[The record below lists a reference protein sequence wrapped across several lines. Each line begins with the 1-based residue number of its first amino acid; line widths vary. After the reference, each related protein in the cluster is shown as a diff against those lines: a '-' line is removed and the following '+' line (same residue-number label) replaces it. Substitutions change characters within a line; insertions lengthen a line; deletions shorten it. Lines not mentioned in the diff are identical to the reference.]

1 MFPKILA
8 LLLALL
14 TLPVLASGQNTT
26 LPLEDPRDSKILD
39 IQNQIYELQKLSDAL
54 KEQGATLAITLE
66 ELQDTSSAH
75 SQDILKA
82 LDAITA
88 LNTANLE
95 TGENVGQE
103 ISALKKVQAEIT
115 RNHETILAE
124 LANQKKKLQGTVET
138 IDHKGKDIAQL
149 AQGNDVLAKSVAG
162 LQERLANQDQLIVN
176 LQKKISLF
184 EGSLTGQQQ
193 TLDEIK
199 DIISSQ
205 KAKTLGH
212 LSSLENINATLS
224 GLKEQSRTELENIH
238 QSLTQVVTYGL
249 LTIVSVTLFL
259 IIILIFIRRKPAR
272 HTTEE
277 QTQDTSQPSPVR
289 EEDDEILDWLKE
301 KNQE

>member
-124 LANQKKKLQGTVET
+124 LANQKKKLQGAVET
-138 IDHKGKDIAQL
+138 IDRKGKDIAQL

>member
-124 LANQKKKLQGTVET
+124 LANQKKKLQGAVET

-199 DIISSQ
+199 EIISSQ

>member
-124 LANQKKKLQGTVET
+124 LANQKKKLQGAVET
-138 IDHKGKDIAQL
+138 IDRKGKDIAQL

-199 DIISSQ
+199 EIISSQ

>member
-199 DIISSQ
+199 EIISSQ

>member
-124 LANQKKKLQGTVET
+124 LANQKKKLQGAVET